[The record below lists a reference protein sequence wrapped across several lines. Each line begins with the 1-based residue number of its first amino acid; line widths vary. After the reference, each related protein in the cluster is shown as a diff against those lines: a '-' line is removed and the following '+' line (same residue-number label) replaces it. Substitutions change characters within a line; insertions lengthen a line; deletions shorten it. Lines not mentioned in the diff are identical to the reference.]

1 MFPSTKNTPAH
12 FSKLVVQFLLT
23 CGILNIFLLVG
34 FGETMPTGVLKNL
47 KYRADT
53 RGFMFT
59 RLQEAERAR
68 NIDILILGS
77 SHAYRGF
84 DTRNFKA
91 AGYSAFNLG
100 SRAQSPIQ
108 TKILLNRYLD
118 SLNPK
123 TIIYEVY
130 PWTFEIDGVESS
142 LDIIS
147 SGRNDFESVRMALEL
162 NNVKT
167 YNTLVFGMYKDLL
180 GLSSGFSE
188 PMTLDDDTY
197 IPGGYVQKELKYFR
211 HTELPPEN
219 WVWNSAQLLSFEEN
233 IALIR
238 RKKIR
243 LVLVQA
249 PVTAALYRS
258 YTNVGEFNAM
268 MKSHGE
274 YYDFNAAVTLDDSLH
289 FMDSDHLNQDGVN
302 IFNNAVIEALRKPS
316 GK

>member
-1 MFPSTKNTPAH
+1 MKNTPAH
-12 FSKLVVQFLLT
+12 FARLVMLFLLT

-34 FGETMPTGVLKNL
+34 FGEIMPTGVLKNM

-91 AGYSAFNLG
+91 AGYSSFNLG

-108 TKILLNRYLD
+108 TKMLLNRYLET
-118 SLNPK
+118 LNPK
-123 TIIYEVY
+123 IILYEVY

-147 SGRNDFESVRMALEL
+147 SSRNDYEAVRMALEL

-167 YNTLVFGMYKDLL
+167 YNTLAFGMYKDLL
-180 GLSSGFSE
+180 GLSSGFNE
-188 PMTLDDDTY
+188 PMTIDDDTY
-197 IPGGYVQKELKYFR
+197 IPGGYVQKELKYFK
-211 HTELPPEN
+211 HTEHPPET
-219 WVWNSAQLLSFEEN
+219 WAWNRAQLESFEDN
-233 IALIR
+233 ISLIR
-238 RKKIR
+238 RKNVR
-243 LVLVQA
+243 LIFIQS

-274 YYDFNAAVTLDDSLH
+274 YYDFNGMVALDDSLH
-289 FMDSDHLNQDGVN
+289 FYDPDHLNQDGVD
-302 IFNNAVIEALRKPS
+302 IFNNAIIEMLRKTRS
-316 GK
+316 M